1 MFCSVMDS
9 QDSNEK
15 FLYVMNEL
23 AWKANC
29 KLIICPWTE
38 NRNDRWIQ
46 VGAGADLEK
55 ESGRPKPR
63 PFTLALRKRPEQI
76 PHRPWLGLERPG
88 QPACQDSEGVGGKAP
103 LGGGTPAGPDRHPK
117 GLTFT
122 SAPGSCSP
130 QVLGEISHP
139 ALTQAWGDQSIL
151 KGGHCGLFSSLSQD
165 EIEFGYIEAPHKSFP
180 VVLDSPRN
188 RGLKDFPY
196 DKILVCGK
204 GQSGEPPGGSSC
216 RTLQSVLPC
225 PGP

>member
-1 MFCSVMDS
+1 MDS

-76 PHRPWLGLERPG
+76 PHWPWLGLERPG

-117 GLTFT
+117 RPHLHLCPWLLQP
-122 SAPGSCSP
+122 PGF
-130 QVLGEISHP
+130 G
-139 ALTQAWGDQSIL
+139 GDQPPRPDAGLGGSVHSENQ
-151 KGGHCGLFSSLSQD
+151 GGHCGLFSSLSQD